1 MNLQKGIKCNEK
13 IIQQIAI
20 GMFFCIVSFVFLLK
34 SPLHIWIGGDSG
46 IDSSVFKT
54 VAMMMDNGYMPYRD
68 TFDHKGPY
76 LYLLNWLG
84 MQISY
89 YRGVWVVEFVNM
101 FITLIAL
108 YKIAR
113 IKCNPGASI
122 VSVMVSISLLFTYF
136 QGGNFVEEYAM
147 SLIGISLYIFL
158 DYMVNGIVNKRRLI
172 LCGFCFG
179 GVLLLR
185 ANMISVWMVFCF
197 AIFIKCLVEGK
208 YCGLRKFIT
217 FFTIGMSIIIIPFV
231 IWLLI
236 EGALGDFWNSYIVF
250 NMQYS
255 SWAKEGTVL
264 SYRWDAFFSFLNKT
278 VLIFATMITV
288 YLCAKKE
295 KFVYITYLCYIVLT
309 LVLLS
314 LSGRT
319 FEHYGM
325 IMIPMITFPI
335 ASLYSIL
342 EVGKDGKALA
352 LVVSLYFICVI
363 VMPNW
368 LDLSSTV
375 ISTYEKRY
383 ENNHSRVVTEVCEIV
398 DSLTTPED
406 RISVYG
412 NWDVIYVLTN
422 RLHATKYSYQIP
434 IGTVSKEIM
443 EDYLQQL
450 RDELPKLIIVQD
462 DYYDDNIGGFLKE
475 NSYHLIWQQTE
486 DELQD
491 ALIYQYS
498 K

>member
-1 MNLQKGIKCNEK
+1 MKLQKGIKYDEK
-13 IIQQIAI
+13 IIRQMVI
-20 GMFFCIVSFVFLLK
+20 GLFFCVVTFVFLLK

-54 VAMMMDNGYMPYRD
+54 VALMMDKGYMPYRD

-76 LYLLNWLG
+76 LYLLNWIGL
-84 MQISY
+84 QISY
-89 YRGVWVVEFVNM
+89 YRGIWIIEFVNM
-101 FITLIAL
+101 FITLIVL

-113 IKCNPGASI
+113 IKCSPG
-122 VSVMVSISLLFTYF
+122 VSVVAVLVSMSPLFTYF

-147 SLIGISLYIFL
+147 PLIAISLYIFL
-158 DYMVNGIVNKRRLI
+158 DYMVNSIVNKRRL
-172 LCGFCFG
+172 LVCGFCFG

-185 ANMISVWMVFCF
+185 ANMISVWIVFCL
-197 AIFIKCLVEGK
+197 AIFCKCIIERR
-208 YCGLRKFIT
+208 YCELREFIMY
-217 FFTIGMSIIIIPFV
+217 FIGGMGIIIIPFV
-231 IWLLI
+231 IWLLA

-264 SYRWDAFFSFLNKT
+264 SYRWDAFFSFLNKA
-278 VLIFATMITV
+278 VLIFSTMITA
-288 YLCAKKE
+288 YLCGQKE
-295 KFVYITYLCYIVLT
+295 KFVYISYLCYIVLT
-309 LVLLS
+309 LALLS

-325 IMIPMITFPI
+325 IMIPMLTFPI
-335 ASLYSIL
+335 ASLYNIF
-342 EVGKDGKALA
+342 EVGKEGKSLA
-352 LVVSLYFICVI
+352 LVVSLYFLGVI
-363 VMPNW
+363 VMPDW
-368 LDLSSTV
+368 LDLSST
-375 ISTYEKRY
+375 IMTTYEKRY
-383 ENNHSRVVTEVCEIV
+383 DNNHSKVVTEVCGIV
-398 DSLTTPED
+398 ESLTTPED
-406 RISVYG
+406 KISVYG

-450 RDELPKLIIVQD
+450 QEELPELIIVQD
-462 DYYDDNIGGFLKE
+462 DYYDENIGGFLEE
-475 NSYHLIWQQTE
+475 NSYQLIWQQTE

-498 K
+498 N